1 MKKVCRL
8 LFFALLPI
16 LAEAQYDRILNNPD
30 VIWAA
35 EIDVTYY
42 LRPPLPSDSVQQN
55 DIIFWKNFDP
65 NNRVPYE
72 GSEML
77 MEKILAAARSGEW
90 SAWQFAGES
99 VSVDHLL
106 IPLLD
111 LKGPSLQIAD
121 KDRQISIDEVPR
133 ILDSYG
139 ITVVLNPDTGEDELK
154 ETPNTWDITTW
165 YAIRAKQLLYFDENK
180 GDFELLTFAIAPV
193 RLFKRYEY
201 DRKIGENRV
210 YLSDFIPFWLKMPDF
225 SKKKSRRQP
234 NVNDSHISW
243 AAQIKTL
250 GNSPRLEN
258 LRLLKDFKP
267 PVMQVLLD
275 RFRTDAKYK
284 VYDTTSE
291 PIPFEAR
298 HDMLLSIDTLIMIN
312 AETYE
317 EKIEV
322 EKNELRAED
331 FPHLRL
337 IQNWYWDD
345 RQRRLVIHLQSFAP
359 LLSIIR
365 PYLRQ
370 IHYERPLFYRR
381 KK

>member
-1 MKKVCRL
+1 MKKVCCL

-16 LAEAQYDRILNNPD
+16 LAEAQYERILNNPD

-35 EIDVTYY
+35 EIDVKYY
-42 LRPPLPSDSVQQN
+42 LRPPLPSDSAEQN
-55 DIIFWKNFDP
+55 DIIFWKNYDP
-65 NNRVPYE
+65 KNRTPYE

-90 SAWQFAGES
+90 PAWQFAGES
-99 VSVDHLL
+99 VDVKS
-106 IPLLD
+106 LD
-111 LKGPSLQIAD
+111 PFGEGLQLADTVGQLSLDGVA
-121 KDRQISIDEVPR
+121 RT
-133 ILDSYG
+133 LDSYG
-139 ITVVLNPDTGEDELK
+139 LCVAFNAETGEDEVK
-154 ETPNTWDITTW
+154 ETPHTWDITTW

-201 DRKIGENRV
+201 DRKIGENKV
-210 YLSDFIPFWLKMPDF
+210 YLSDFIPFWLKMPNF
-225 SKKKSRRQP
+225 SKKKSRKQP
-234 NVNDSHISW
+234 SVDDSNISW

-250 GNSPRLEN
+250 DNSPRLESLRPLKN
-258 LRLLKDFKP
+258 LKP

-275 RFRTDAKYK
+275 RFRTDAKFK
-284 VYDTTSE
+284 VYDTAGE
-291 PIPFEAR
+291 PIPFETR
-298 HDMLLSIDTLIMIN
+298 YDMLLSIDTLIMIN

-345 RQRRLVIHLQSFAP
+345 RQRRLVIHLQEFAP
-359 LLSIIR
+359 VITEIR
-365 PYLRQ
+365 SLGYFR
-370 IHYERPLFYRR
+370 YDRPLFYRR